1 MTELQKENFK
11 CEYCN
16 GILSSISSLNNHK
29 KTNKKCLLLR
39 DIVIIDKK
47 EFICSE
53 CGFKSNLKHHISRH
67 KCRSEYIEIYKKYL
81 NIEKEYKICL
91 EKLDTIEKLNKKKE
105 NKNEKK
111 LNIVEERLN
120 IAIEKIDKLKNK
132 NTLLKIELTQKQEKQ
147 ENQLFTLASKPTS
160 VKIQNLTNI
169 LGNLEFK
176 ENSIKE
182 TVDNNYNIVYL
193 NEGIKGL
200 AQFTRDHIINAGD
213 DGKKKYLCSDPARA
227 IFKYKDENGVIQK
240 DVKATKLKKA
250 IQEPILNKTKSLLE
264 YEILRVRD
272 EGEEE
277 FDMTDPRIIDNIIQ
291 VKNLEDNG
299 LDYAREMSLLC

>member
-1 MTELQKENFK
+1 MYN
-11 CEYCN
+11 CEFCN
-16 GILSSISSLNNHK
+16 NKYKSISSLNHHK
-29 KTNKKCLLLR
+29 KTAKKCLILR
-39 DIVIIDKK
+39 DALDTAEFFECKK
-47 EFICSE
+47 CEFKTTVKDTFNS
-53 CGFKSNLKHHISRH
+53 H
-67 KCRSEYIEIYKKYL
+67 KCKKKDNISEYKLFVE
-81 NIEKEYKICL
+81 EKIHKLEYELKL
-91 EKLDTIEKLNKKKE
+91 MVEKNKELTEKLDKQVEKH
-105 NKNEKK
+105 
-111 LNIVEERLN
+111 
-120 IAIEKIDKLKNK
+120 
-132 NTLLKIELTQKQEKQ
+132 

-176 ENSIKE
+176 ENTIKE

-200 AQFTRDHIINAGD
+200 AQFTKDHIINAGE
-213 DGKKKYLCSDPARA
+213 DGKKKYLCSDPARS

-264 YEILRVRD
+264 YEILRVRE
-272 EGEEE
+272 EGKEE
-277 FDMTDPRIIDNIIQ
+277 FDTTDPRIIDNIIQ